1 MHPGARNYYR
11 RAYRRD
17 RAEPRRRRGRCLR
30 GGGGGSA
37 HVSGGGGGNAHV
49 SAGSSGGGHVYA
61 PPAQAPHG
69 FSFPHETSVQPRP
82 PSGPVAAPVSPA
94 AGANHTATG
103 ANHTT
108 TTYTRA
114 PYNGYASGGPYR
126 GQFHGPV
133 LHNPYRWPRWGWN
146 HGVIWYPAPIY
157 WGGGFWGPFA
167 YGGLTAGFL
176 FGSIVD
182 YQDQDIYPSYQ
193 IAPTSP
199 GAVLLQNY
207 GLTQTECGPPNLV
220 VIWGPD
226 NSVICAYPNNLVSP
240 GNYELDP
247 STLTIVS
254 K

>member
-1 MHPGARNYYR
+1 MNGS
-11 RAYRRD
+11 
-17 RAEPRRRRGRCLR
+17 LR
-30 GGGGGSA
+30 SALALVLIVELPAAVLAQSHGGGGSGGA
-37 HVSGGGGGNAHV
+37 GHVSAGSGGAHV
-49 SAGSSGGGHVYA
+49 SAGSGGGAHVSAGA
-61 PPAQAPHG
+61 PPAQSPHG
-69 FSFPHETSVQPRP
+69 FSFPHETNAQPI
-82 PSGPVAAPVSPA
+82 PSRPVAPPVSSA
-94 AGANHTATG
+94 TRANR
-103 ANHTT
+103 TT

-114 PYNGYASGGPYR
+114 PFNGNVTGGPYH
-126 GQFHGPV
+126 GQFHGPPIY
-133 LHNPYRWPRWGWN
+133 NQYRWPRWGWN

-167 YGGLTAGFL
+167 FGGLTAGFL

-182 YQDQDIYPSYQ
+182 YQDQAIYPSYQ

-199 GAVLLQNY
+199 GAELLQNY

-226 NSVICAYPNNLVSP
+226 NSVICAYPNNLVAP

-247 STLTIVS
+247 ATLTIVS

>member
-1 MHPGARNYYR
+1 MNGFFRSALALVLIVELPATVLAQSH
-11 RAYRRD
+11 
-17 RAEPRRRRGRCLR
+17 
-30 GGGGGSA
+30 GGGGTGG
-37 HVSGGGGGNAHV
+37 HVSAAGGGASHV
-49 SAGSSGGGHVYA
+49 SAGA
-61 PPAQAPHG
+61 PPAQSPHG
-69 FSFPHETSVQPRP
+69 FSFPHETNVQPMP
-82 PSGPVAAPVSPA
+82 PSRPVALPA
-94 AGANHTATG
+94 SSATG
-103 ANHTT
+103 ANRTT
-108 TTYTRA
+108 ATYTRA
-114 PYNGYASGGPYR
+114 PFNGNVTGGPYH

-133 LHNPYRWPRWGWN
+133 VYNPYRWPRWGWN

-167 YGGLTAGFL
+167 FGGLTAGFL

-182 YQDQDIYPSYQ
+182 YQDQVIYPSYQ

-199 GAVLLQNY
+199 GAELLQNY

-226 NSVICAYPNNLVSP
+226 DSVICAYPNNLVAP

-247 STLTIVS
+247 ATLTIVS